1 MMVVII
7 HKERFAV
14 TYLRRML
21 FIMINSLFFT
31 YTLHAAVI
39 TLSPGIA
46 YENNAQ
52 TQSLLLQTFPQNL
65 TNQYVAN
72 NDWKHSFF
80 AQLFLGKTYYKKE
93 KLNLDLGATI
103 GFVNDI
109 EVNGVVNQFGLSN
122 FDNLA
127 YEYTIN
133 SLSAM
138 GTAKLLYL
146 LTDHIQP
153 YINGSLGFSNNAA
166 SFYQETPRILGAV
179 PMLPFD
185 DHSTNSFAYS
195 AGAGLMYYAN
205 EQFSVGLGYQFSDL
219 GKASLSVSASQQTS
233 QTPSLNHIYLHQL
246 LFNFNWNV

>member
-1 MMVVII
+1 M
-7 HKERFAV
+7 FDV
-14 TYLRRML
+14 THLHRMIL
-21 FIMINSLFFT
+21 TMINCLFFT
-31 YTLHAAVI
+31 CTLHAAVI

-52 TQSLLLQTFPQNL
+52 TQALLLQTSPQNFS
-65 TNQYVAN
+65 NQYVAN
-72 NDWKHSFF
+72 NDWKHSFL
-80 AQLFLGKTYYKKE
+80 AQLFLGKAYYKKE
-93 KLNLDLGATI
+93 KLSLDLGATL

-122 FDNLA
+122 FDNLT
-127 YEYTIN
+127 YQYTIN

-146 LTDHIQP
+146 LTEHIQP
-153 YINGSLGFSNNAA
+153 YINGSLGFSNNDA

-179 PMLPFD
+179 PMLPFG

-195 AGAGLMYYAN
+195 AGAGLMYYSN

-219 GKASLSVSASQQTS
+219 GKASLSVSVAQQTT